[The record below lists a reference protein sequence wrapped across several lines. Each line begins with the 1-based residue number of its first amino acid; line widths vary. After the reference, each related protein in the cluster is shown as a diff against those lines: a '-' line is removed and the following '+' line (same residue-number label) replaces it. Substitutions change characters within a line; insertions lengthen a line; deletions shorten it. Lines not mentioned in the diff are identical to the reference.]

1 MFFANFVSLVS
12 LCEINWNIQFE
23 QFSLISN
30 KKLKTLL
37 PVAILLACFFCSC
50 NNKNNS
56 KTATDEKPAADTGL
70 SLLINLSSSNALSQL
85 LCQNWQSKED
95 VDDGILSGSGDD
107 GLQIPFHGFCFFDD
121 GSVVQNPR
129 DNNKTGKWVM
139 DEKTKKINIIF
150 NDGSKNEY
158 LLNAIGVKN
167 LLLKTGKEPAVKF
180 LADGKKYINNL
191 NDPFYPANNK
201 WRIKPA
207 HVETDSAVKHRVIE
221 CVLFYNK
228 FFQDHVN
235 RKLPVISFYG
245 LPSCFKWYQGG
256 ISIINKAKMSP
267 KWMDCFYNKDQAEQ
281 GQQLLENIIS
291 KKYNWN
297 RNEANWVKQSA
308 DVLLQ
313 VADSLK

>member
-1 MFFANFVSLVS
+1 MKN
-12 LCEINWNIQFE
+12 
-23 QFSLISN
+23 
-30 KKLKTLL
+30 LL
-37 PVAILLACFFCSC
+37 PVTILLACFFYSC
-50 NNKNNS
+50 NNKNNA
-56 KTATDEKPAADTGL
+56 KAIADEKPSADTL
-70 SLLINLSSSNALSQL
+70 SSLFINLSSSNGLSQL

-95 VDDGILSGSGDD
+95 VDDGILSGSGDN
-107 GLQIPFHGFCFFDD
+107 GLEIPFRGFCFFDD

-139 DEKTKKINIIF
+139 DEKTKKVTIF
-150 NDGSKNEY
+150 FDEGSKNEY

-167 LLLKTGKEPAVKF
+167 LLLKTGKEPAIKF
-180 LADGKKYINNL
+180 IADGKKYINIS

-207 HVETDSAVKHRVIE
+207 HVETDSAVKKRVIE
-221 CVLFYNK
+221 FVLFYNK
-228 FFQDHVN
+228 FLQDHVN
-235 RKLPVISFYG
+235 RKFSVISFYG

-256 ISIINKAKMSP
+256 ISIVNKAKIGP
-267 KWMDCFYNKDQAEQ
+267 KWIDCFYNKDQAVQ

-297 RNEANWVKQSA
+297 RSEANWVKQSA